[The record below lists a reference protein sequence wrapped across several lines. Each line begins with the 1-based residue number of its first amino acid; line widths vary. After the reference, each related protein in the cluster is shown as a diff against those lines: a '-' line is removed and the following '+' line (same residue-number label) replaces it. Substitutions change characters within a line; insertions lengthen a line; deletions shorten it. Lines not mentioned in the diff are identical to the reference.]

1 MGMNIPLGTIYK
13 EDTILLSPDVL
24 ATVKSIDETRERY
37 AQYLLK
43 EKFTA
48 CRIGI
53 PYVVEDKIYD
63 ARSWITAFTHEL
75 PVTASWFYYMDMS
88 LQHNLSKWKWPFPEG
103 GDQRILYIKC
113 SKGMHWNDFLTSIW
127 DLVKNNLNVVLL
139 DTNKVLSH
147 PKSDKILQ
155 SLVLRGVLLGFH
167 GEFPQKWWQSKK
179 RLIRKLAQLKIVDFW
194 QTSCYNLNNRHYQVE
209 SQNKQYYSN
218 FI

>member
-1 MGMNIPLGTIYK
+1 MGMNLPLGTIYK

-53 PYVVEDKIYD
+53 PYVVEDNIYD

-113 SKGMHWNDFLTSIW
+113 SKGMHWNDFLSSIW

-139 DTNKVLSH
+139 DTNKVLNH

-167 GEFPQKWWQSKK
+167 GEFPKKWWQSKK

-209 SQNKQYYSN
+209 SQNKQYYSK

>member
-1 MGMNIPLGTIYK
+1 MGINIPLGTIYK

-53 PYVVEDKIYD
+53 PYVVEDNIYD

-113 SKGMHWNDFLTSIW
+113 SKGMHWNDFLSSIW

-139 DTNKVLSH
+139 DTNKVLNH

-167 GEFPQKWWQSKK
+167 GEFPKKWWQSKK

-209 SQNKQYYSN
+209 SQNKQYYSK